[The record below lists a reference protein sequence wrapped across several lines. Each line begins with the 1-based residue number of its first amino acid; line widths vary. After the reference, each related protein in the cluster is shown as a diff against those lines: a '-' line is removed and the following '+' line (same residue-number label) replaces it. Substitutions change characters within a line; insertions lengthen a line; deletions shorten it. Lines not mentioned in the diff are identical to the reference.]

1 MQNRKWSDVGHSGD
15 PRWTKMGTIL
25 RKTSIDELPQ
35 LWNVLKGEMSLV
47 GPRPERP
54 IFVNEFKENIPGYMI
69 RHKVRGGLTGWSQ
82 CNGLRGQTSLED
94 RTTYDLLHWSFYGY
108 SNPFKPFSKWF
119 LYNRDTVGVA
129 AIFLVG
135 L

>member
-1 MQNRKWSDVGHSGD
+1 MKVDAESKSGPMWAIQGD

-82 CNGLRGQTSLED
+82 CNGLRGQTSLEIAQL
-94 RTTYDLLHWSFYGY
+94 TISIT
-108 SNPFKPFSKWF
+108 
-119 LYNRDTVGVA
+119 
-129 AIFLVG
+129 
-135 L
+135 

>member
-1 MQNRKWSDVGHSGD
+1 
-15 PRWTKMGTIL
+15 
-25 RKTSIDELPQ
+25 
-35 LWNVLKGEMSLV
+35 MSLV

-94 RTTYDLLHWSFYGY
+94 RTTYDLYYIENWSLLLIFEYFQTCIQNGFLQSGY
-108 SNPFKPFSKWF
+108 YK
-119 LYNRDTVGVA
+119 A
-129 AIFLVG
+129 
-135 L
+135 